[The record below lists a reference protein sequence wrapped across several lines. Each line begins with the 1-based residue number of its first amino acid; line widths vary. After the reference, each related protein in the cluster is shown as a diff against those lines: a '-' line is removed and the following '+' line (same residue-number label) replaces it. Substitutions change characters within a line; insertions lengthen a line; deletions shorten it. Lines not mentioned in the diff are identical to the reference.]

1 MKIAK
6 CHVTGALIAQ
16 ALSFPEGTEISS
28 IVKLD
33 VWHYDTFEFTLLNDD
48 LREAGDNDIPLIRP
62 VFHYENGKTE
72 LIDWGYQEVTI

>member
-16 ALSFPEGTEISS
+16 ALSFPEGTEISL
-28 IVKLD
+28 IRKLGGIS
-33 VWHYDTFEFTLLNDD
+33 YDTFEFTILNDS
-48 LREAGDNDIPLIRP
+48 LKEVSDNDIPLIRP